1 MTNKKEVAQAIWNT
15 YVDGYSEALM
25 TPVEQFDTYLDPYS
39 KKIIADILREVVEQL
54 QYYQCCGD
62 EGAEDMVLDARDVL
76 DVCDEL
82 EVL

>member
-39 KKIIADILREVVEQL
+39 KKIIADILRDVVEQL
-54 QYYQCCGD
+54 QYYQCCEE
-62 EGAEDMVLDARDVL
+62 EGVEDMVLDARDVL

-82 EVL
+82 ENL